1 MKILL
6 ETLLNKKPDSESTS
20 VENEIESTD
29 SELSLFFSW
38 LDEKTKPQPA
48 PPFID
53 GFESYGP
60 LNIRVK
66 PD

>member
-6 ETLLNKKPDSESTS
+6 ETLLNKTPDSESTS
-20 VENEIESTD
+20 VENEIENTD

-48 PPFID
+48 LPVID
-53 GFESYGP
+53 GFEGYEP
-60 LNIRVK
+60 INIRVK